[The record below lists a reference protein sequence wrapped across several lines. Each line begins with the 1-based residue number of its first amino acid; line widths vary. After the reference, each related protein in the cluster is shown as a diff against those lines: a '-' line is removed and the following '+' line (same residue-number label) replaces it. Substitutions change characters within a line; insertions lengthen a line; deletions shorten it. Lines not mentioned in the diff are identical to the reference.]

1 MYYTVPELVAKGI
14 VPERYARHM
23 LSKCEC
29 GEPIIRKDN
38 LKETKCSGA
47 WCYKHMAARGDK
59 MLKYLKIKNIAAAR
73 CEEIILNKGLLS
85 HFDILQYVLQGV
97 KPEMYLWEVAKMA
110 SIENYADNCEQLFA
124 GYQSFEDYF
133 NKERNIPKEVLA
145 SRYDLITGE
154 KYFDIKKPLSKT
166 CLYVALHGRFK
177 NWSDRSDFVKYMN
190 AHCGQFIK
198 TVEKGDRVSNDYLIV
213 EDQSGSNRKLVTARK
228 HKIPM
233 VTPEEYEAIIL
244 DYIERKLMSGE
255 FKIPEEFK
263 EKLKQEE
270 STVAT
275 AELP

>member
-1 MYYTVPELVAKGI
+1 MYYTVPELVAKGL
-14 VPERYARHM
+14 VPERFAKYM

-29 GEPIIRKDN
+29 GETIIRKDN
-38 LKETKCSGA
+38 LRETKCSGA

-73 CEEIILNKGLLS
+73 CEEIIRGKGLLS
-85 HFDILQYVLQGV
+85 HFDILKWVLKDI

-124 GYQSFEDYF
+124 GYQSFEVYF
-133 NKERNIPKEVLA
+133 SKERVIPKEVL
-145 SRYDLITGE
+145 SSKFDLLTGE
-154 KYFDIKKPLSKT
+154 KYFKIKKPLAKT
-166 CLYVALHGRFK
+166 CLYVALHGTFK
-177 NWSDRSDFVKYMN
+177 HCADRSDFVRYMN
-190 AHCGQFIK
+190 ANYGQFIK

-233 VTPEEYEAIIL
+233 VTPEEYEAIVL

-255 FKIPEEFK
+255 LEIPEEFK
-263 EKLKQEE
+263 TKREIE
-270 STVAT
+270 AI
-275 AELP
+275 